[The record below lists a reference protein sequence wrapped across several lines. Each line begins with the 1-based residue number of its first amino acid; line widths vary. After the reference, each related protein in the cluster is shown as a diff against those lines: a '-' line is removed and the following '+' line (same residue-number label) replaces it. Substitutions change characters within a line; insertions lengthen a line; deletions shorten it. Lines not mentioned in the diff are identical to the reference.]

1 MLNPESIFISLVV
14 GGAFGGLFF
23 AWLYTRQG
31 RRIVNGAGIGAVVGA
46 IGAQIT
52 MLPLQHC
59 VFQAGGEADPVIFLI
74 GVFLAAIGSL
84 FLLIPVWMWIARGQR
99 PSIEGD
105 SDSTARFG
113 KSVLPYL
120 FLIPTII
127 ILIPFLYW
135 PMVRV
140 INLSLQQSLLGLNPR
155 FVCLNNY
162 ISLSNEARYIQSF
175 AVTFF
180 ITGAIIIIGMS
191 VSLFIANLANQ
202 KIRGANIY
210 RTLLI
215 WPYALSPL
223 VTGII
228 FTTMFNPIAG
238 PVNFVLNETLGIRPQ
253 WFSDATLA
261 PWVVILA
268 SIWNNMGFNI
278 LFYVAGLQSI
288 PGDLLEAAEIDGANG
303 FQRFFRIK
311 FPLLSP
317 YTFFLLV
324 TNLTY
329 GFYNIFGAV
338 DGLTQGGPR
347 GATEVLIYKLYRDA
361 FEFQK
366 TGSASAQS
374 LILFLLVASVTIIQ
388 FRVVDRRVTY
398 GD

>member
-1 MLNPESIFISLVV
+1 MLNSQAILISLIV
-14 GGAFGGLFF
+14 GGAFGALATAWVF
-23 AWLYTRQG
+23 ARQG
-31 RRIVNGAGIGAVVGA
+31 RSIANGAGIGAIAGA
-46 IGAQIT
+46 VGAQIS
-52 MLPLQHC
+52 MVPLQHC
-59 VFQAGGEADPVIFLI
+59 VFEMGEEGLTAIFFVGVLLAIIGG
-74 GVFLAAIGSL
+74 L
-84 FLLIPVWMWIARGQR
+84 FLLVPLWLWAGRGQQVTVA
-99 PSIEGD
+99 SSGSAE
-105 SDSTARFG
+105 RFG
-113 KSVLPYL
+113 TSILPYL
-120 FLIPTII
+120 FLIPTIL

-140 INLSLQQSLLGLNPR
+140 IDLSLQRSLLGLNAR
-155 FVCLNNY
+155 FVCLDNY
-162 ISLSNEARYIQSF
+162 ASLANDPRYLQSF
-175 AVTFF
+175 GVTFF
-180 ITGAIIIIGMS
+180 ITGAIIIIGLS
-191 VSLFIANLANQ
+191 ISLFVANLANQ
-202 KIRGANIY
+202 NIRGANIY

-238 PVNFVLNETLGIRPQ
+238 PVNFFLNELFGIRPQ

-278 LFYVAGLQSI
+278 LFYIAGLQSI
-288 PGDLLEAAEIDGANG
+288 PNDLLEAAEIDGASKW
-303 FQRFFRIK
+303 QRFLRIK

-366 TGSASAQS
+366 TGNASAQS
-374 LILFLLVASVTIIQ
+374 LILFLLVAGVTIIQ
-388 FRVVDRRVTY
+388 FRYVDRRVTY
-398 GD
+398 GG